1 MNTET
6 GKEEVHAGERKAPK
20 RQQVIRFLIYLAGMV
35 ILAIG
40 ITLNT
45 KTGLGVSPIISIAYC
60 VSSILDW
67 NFGNTTMG
75 LYCVFVIVQLFLRG
89 KGQRLPVLLQIPVA
103 LLVSQ
108 LLNVFDYLFRFQ
120 ADSFWLNLLILIGAV
135 LLTGLGVVMSVDM
148 RLVPN
153 PGDGIVQTIADRSGK
168 SLGLTKNLF
177 DIGCI
182 VFSVT
187 LGLICRGKLIGI
199 GIGTLVAMLGVG
211 RAVALFNLLLWRPMT
226 KAAGLKPEH
235 IVKEKEEE

>member
-6 GKEEVHAGERKAPK
+6 RKEEVHAGERKAPK
-20 RQQVIRFLIYLAGMV
+20 RQQVIRYLIYLAGMV

-75 LYCVFVIVQLFLRG
+75 LYC
-89 KGQRLPVLLQIPVA
+89 
-103 LLVSQ
+103 
-108 LLNVFDYLFRFQ
+108 VFDYLFRFQ

>member
-6 GKEEVHAGERKAPK
+6 GKEEGHAGERKEPK

-75 LYCVFVIVQLFLRG
+75 LYC
-89 KGQRLPVLLQIPVA
+89 
-103 LLVSQ
+103 
-108 LLNVFDYLFRFQ
+108 VFDYLFRFQ

>member
-75 LYCVFVIVQLFLRG
+75 LYC
-89 KGQRLPVLLQIPVA
+89 
-103 LLVSQ
+103 
-108 LLNVFDYLFRFQ
+108 VFDYLFRFQ

-211 RAVALFNLLLWRPMT
+211 RTVALFNLLLWRPMT

>member
-20 RQQVIRFLIYLAGMV
+20 RQQVIRFLIYLAGMM

-75 LYCVFVIVQLFLRG
+75 LYC
-89 KGQRLPVLLQIPVA
+89 
-103 LLVSQ
+103 
-108 LLNVFDYLFRFQ
+108 VFDYLFRFQ

>member
-75 LYCVFVIVQLFLRG
+75 LYC
-89 KGQRLPVLLQIPVA
+89 
-103 LLVSQ
+103 
-108 LLNVFDYLFRFQ
+108 VFDYLFRFQ

>member
-67 NFGNTTMG
+67 NFRNTTMG
-75 LYCVFVIVQLFLRG
+75 LYC
-89 KGQRLPVLLQIPVA
+89 
-103 LLVSQ
+103 
-108 LLNVFDYLFRFQ
+108 VFDYLFRFQ

>member
-20 RQQVIRFLIYLAGMV
+20 RQQDIRFLIYLAGMV

-75 LYCVFVIVQLFLRG
+75 LYC
-89 KGQRLPVLLQIPVA
+89 
-103 LLVSQ
+103 
-108 LLNVFDYLFRFQ
+108 VFDYLFRFQ

>member
-1 MNTET
+1 M
-6 GKEEVHAGERKAPK
+6 
-20 RQQVIRFLIYLAGMV
+20 
-35 ILAIG
+35 
-40 ITLNT
+40 
-45 KTGLGVSPIISIAYC
+45 
-60 VSSILDW
+60 
-67 NFGNTTMG
+67 
-75 LYCVFVIVQLFLRG
+75 
-89 KGQRLPVLLQIPVA
+89 
-103 LLVSQ
+103 
-108 LLNVFDYLFRFQ
+108 
-120 ADSFWLNLLILIGAV
+120 
-135 LLTGLGVVMSVDM
+135 TGLGVVMSVDM

>member
-6 GKEEVHAGERKAPK
+6 GKEEVHVGERKAPK
-20 RQQVIRFLIYLAGMV
+20 RQQVIRYLIYLAGMV

-75 LYCVFVIVQLFLRG
+75 LYC
-89 KGQRLPVLLQIPVA
+89 
-103 LLVSQ
+103 
-108 LLNVFDYLFRFQ
+108 VFDYLFRFQ

>member
-1 MNTET
+1 
-6 GKEEVHAGERKAPK
+6 
-20 RQQVIRFLIYLAGMV
+20 
-35 ILAIG
+35 
-40 ITLNT
+40 
-45 KTGLGVSPIISIAYC
+45 
-60 VSSILDW
+60 
-67 NFGNTTMG
+67 MG
-75 LYCVFVIVQLFLRG
+75 LYC
-89 KGQRLPVLLQIPVA
+89 
-103 LLVSQ
+103 
-108 LLNVFDYLFRFQ
+108 VFDYLFRFQ